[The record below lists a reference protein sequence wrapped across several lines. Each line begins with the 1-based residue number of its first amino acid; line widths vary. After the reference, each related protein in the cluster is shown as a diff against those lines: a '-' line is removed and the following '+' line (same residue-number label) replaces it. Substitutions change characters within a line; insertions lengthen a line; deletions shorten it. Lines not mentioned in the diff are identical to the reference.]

1 MKNCKFRWVL
11 IAAIIAIY
19 TLFVSILTKVN
30 NPIISTNNDW
40 IGYYGSIMGGILTL
54 LGVKM
59 TIDYSREQS
68 KMDAINKIMPIFKM
82 TADAITVSKRIG
94 DFLGDIS
101 NQLYD
106 GEKICAGISL
116 ELQNI
121 GLGNAYNFKFYFSS
135 DNLKKDGDV
144 WGLESVD
151 KDSKANN
158 TFTFDIEKPVIPGI
172 HSISLAW
179 RYEDMQGNE
188 YEQISTVTLKA
199 IETPNGDATYTVS
212 DIKTSN
218 ASLKKI
224 KM

>member
-1 MKNCKFRWVL
+1 MRNYKFKWVL
-11 IAAIIAIY
+11 IVAIIAIY

-40 IGYYGSIMGGILTL
+40 IGYYGYIMGGILTL

-68 KMDAINKIMPIFKM
+68 KMDTINKVVPTFKM
-82 TADAITVSKRIG
+82 TAFASTESERKYDY
-94 DFLGDIS
+94 LGNIS
-101 NQLYD
+101 NQLYN

-135 DNLKKDGDV
+135 DNFKKDGPV

-158 TFTFDIEKPVIPGI
+158 TFTFDIEKPVIQGI
-172 HSISLAW
+172 HSINLAW
-179 RYEDMQGNE
+179 RYEDMLGNE
-188 YEQISTVTLKA
+188 YEQISTVTLEA
-199 IETPNGDATYTVS
+199 IEAPNGDATYTVS
-212 DIKTSN
+212 NINTSN
-218 ASLKKI
+218 ANLKKI